1 MNICN
6 HCGKEFHDTDKEKF
20 DRHLQ
25 YVHNISMQSEKLGV
39 HYAVNTA
46 IRNLIQCDS
55 NCGMCDTTLSNKCW
69 YSEKLDAEL
78 CKSCYDSLKKP
89 NEGSEK

>member
-55 NCGMCDTTLSNKCW
+55 NCVMCNTTLSNICW
-69 YSEKLDAEL
+69 FSEKLNAEL
-78 CKSCYDSLKKP
+78 CKSCYDSLKS
-89 NEGSEK
+89 NEES

>member
-6 HCGKEFHDTDKEKF
+6 HCGKEFYDANYEKF

-25 YVHNISMQSEKLGV
+25 NMHNISMQNEKLGIY
-39 HYAVNTA
+39 YAVNTA
-46 IRNLIQCDS
+46 IKNLIQCDS
-55 NCGMCDTTLSNKCW
+55 NGRMCDTTLSNKCW

-78 CKSCYDSLKKP
+78 CKSCYDSLKS
-89 NEGSEK
+89 NGVLEK

>member
-1 MNICN
+1 MNRCN
-6 HCGKEFHDTDKEKF
+6 HCGKEFLAINKEKF

-39 HYAVNTA
+39 RYAVNTA

-78 CKSCYDSLKKP
+78 CKSCYDSLKS
-89 NEGSEK
+89 NEESQK

>member
-25 YVHNISMQSEKLGV
+25 YVHNISMQNEKQRVFNVVNETLRKTFCRDSSCVMCNTTSSNICWFSEKL
-39 HYAVNTA
+39 N
-46 IRNLIQCDS
+46 
-55 NCGMCDTTLSNKCW
+55 
-69 YSEKLDAEL
+69 AEL
-78 CKSCYDSLKKP
+78 CKSCYDSLKSI
-89 NEGSEK
+89 EESEK